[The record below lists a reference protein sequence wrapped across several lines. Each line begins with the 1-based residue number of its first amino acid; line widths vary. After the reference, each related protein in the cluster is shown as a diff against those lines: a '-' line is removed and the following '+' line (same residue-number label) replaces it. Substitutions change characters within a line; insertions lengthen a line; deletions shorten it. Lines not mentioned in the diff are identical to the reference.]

1 MITATEG
8 KIKPAPGIDGV
19 KAYSVPKHP
28 APIDLKLDANEG
40 AAPDGALLKRIL
52 EIGPDVMRRYPDASA
67 LQKMLAGR
75 FGVESH
81 NLIVTAGA
89 DDALD
94 RLCRAVLAPGRELLL
109 TNPSFEM
116 LPRYARI
123 AGASIHEVNW
133 WSGAFPTE
141 ALLREIKPRTALI
154 AMVSPN
160 NPTGIVAT
168 REDLARLSEAAP
180 HAVILVDHAYV
191 EFAGEDLTS
200 FALQFPNTIVVRT
213 LSKAWGLAGLRVGYA
228 LSANPELISWMRAS
242 GGPYAVA
249 RPSIAL
255 AAARIEA
262 DRGAMQRFVEQVR
275 ADRSALSTTL
285 KELDVPHS
293 KSEANFVFVTDPRAL
308 WIRDALASLGIS
320 VRAYIGDPTLGES
333 LRITCPGDT
342 DLCGRVTRGL
352 RTALKPGTQGAGNWA
367 VCRSVDEI
375 RAARTRND
383 VAIGLTADANVVEE
397 FLHAGAA
404 RVVTDIKEMETF
416 LQ

>member
-1 MITATEG
+1 MTTIAEA

-40 AAPDGALLKRIL
+40 GAPDAALLKRIQ

-67 LQKMLAGR
+67 VQRLLAMR
-75 FGVESH
+75 NGVEPA

-123 AGASIHEVNW
+123 AGASIREVKW
-133 WSGAFPTE
+133 WSGAFPTDE
-141 ALLREIKPRTALI
+141 MLREIKPNTALI

-160 NPTGIVAT
+160 NPTGTVAI
-168 REDLARLSEAAP
+168 REDFARLAEAAP
-180 HAVILVDHAYV
+180 QAVILLDHAYV
-191 EFAGEDLTS
+191 EFADEDMTS
-200 FALQFPNTIVVRT
+200 FALQFPNAIVART

-228 LSANPELISWMRAS
+228 VSANEDLISWMRAS

-262 DRGAMQRFVEQVR
+262 DHGAMEKFVKQVR
-275 ADRSALSTTL
+275 ADRRALGGVLDELGVRHSA
-285 KELDVPHS
+285 
-293 KSEANFVFVTDPRAL
+293 SEANFVFITDSRAL

-320 VRAYIGDPTLGES
+320 IRAYSGDPVLGES
-333 LRITCPGDT
+333 LRITCPGDEIQCQR
-342 DLCGRVTRGL
+342 LVRAL
-352 RTALKPGTQGAGNWA
+352 RTALKPSTQGADEWI
-367 VCRSVDEI
+367 VCHTLDEVRSA
-375 RAARTRND
+375 RANGD
-383 VAIGLTADANVVEE
+383 VAIALVADRGKTDE
-397 FLHAGAA
+397 FLRAGAA